1 MGVIGNNIKKR
12 NNINIMKIG
21 ILIPITSKNRNWRTI
36 KESYI
41 YNIFLKSFLTT
52 YCQQYEYTIYLG
64 FDDDDKIFSKIKEQ
78 KTLLTFVSIMKN
90 VGLKFIPMGNI
101 NKGHLTK
108 MWTKLM
114 NIAYDENCDYFYQCG
129 DDIEFLD
136 KGWVTDSI
144 GILKQTND
152 IGVTGPYEKMQSRVL
167 TQSFVSRKHKDI
179 FGYFFPHE
187 IINWFC
193 DDWMTWVYK
202 PCFFLPLYDKWCL
215 NLGGQER
222 YEIVGKKTTKMK
234 KKCKKLIERDR
245 EKIFNYIK
253 NMKIDV
259 DKVQQKI
266 KIKYEASMKK
276 NDNIVKEKY
285 NNILK
290 KKFKMGL
297 IH

>member
-1 MGVIGNNIKKR
+1 MLLEMILKKR

-114 NIAYDENCDYFYQCG
+114 NIAYDENCNY
-129 DDIEFLD
+129 
-136 KGWVTDSI
+136 
-144 GILKQTND
+144 
-152 IGVTGPYEKMQSRVL
+152 
-167 TQSFVSRKHKDI
+167 
-179 FGYFFPHE
+179 
-187 IINWFC
+187 
-193 DDWMTWVYK
+193 
-202 PCFFLPLYDKWCL
+202 
-215 NLGGQER
+215 
-222 YEIVGKKTTKMK
+222 
-234 KKCKKLIERDR
+234 IERHC
-245 EKIFNYIK
+245 EKCISVCSSCGGWLCKDCNNKFHYC
-253 NMKIDV
+253 
-259 DKVQQKI
+259 
-266 KIKYEASMKK
+266 
-276 NDNIVKEKY
+276 NIIAE
-285 NNILK
+285 
-290 KKFKMGL
+290 
-297 IH
+297 